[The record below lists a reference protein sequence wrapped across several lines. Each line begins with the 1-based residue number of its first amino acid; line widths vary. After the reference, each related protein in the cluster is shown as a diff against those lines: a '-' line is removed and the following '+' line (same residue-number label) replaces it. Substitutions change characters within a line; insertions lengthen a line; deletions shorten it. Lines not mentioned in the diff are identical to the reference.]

1 MMGRDQTPSRW
12 GTAFPL
18 PEESKAQSRMKDAMS
33 PGRRQFLHSLVF
45 EVRYA
50 PRLCKPR
57 LSIPPTVGLCGQ
69 PLIGVKARDLLAQT

>member
-18 PEESKAQSRMKDAMS
+18 PEENKAQSRMKDAMS
-33 PGRRQFLHSLVF
+33 PGRGQFLHSLVF

-50 PRLCKPR
+50 PRLCKQR
-57 LSIPPTVGLCGQ
+57 LSIPPTVRATAHRRED
-69 PLIGVKARDLLAQT
+69 PRWTESLLG